1 MVPAM
6 SDDDLR
12 YVPRATGIGVSD
24 PAATAVASLVLGT
37 LSLAGFGLLNGS
49 NYVLPFTQGQSSPV
63 RTVLAGLLGALI
75 ALAAVGLGLF
85 AKRRAHPGD
94 PAWVPRIAQA
104 GVLVAGIA
112 VALRLIATSAAA
124 VQVTDSGFFAPL

>member
-1 MVPAM
+1 M
-6 SDDDLR
+6 SDDDPR
-12 YVPRATGIGVSD
+12 YVSGPTGMGVSD

-37 LSLAGFGLLNGS
+37 LSLGGLGLLNGS
-49 NYVLPFTQGQSSPV
+49 LYVLPFTQNQAPFVG
-63 RTVLAGLLGALI
+63 TVLAGLLGALF

-124 VQVTDSGFFAPL
+124 VSVADSVFFAPL

>member
-1 MVPAM
+1 M
-6 SDDDLR
+6 SDDDPR
-12 YVPRATGIGVSD
+12 YVSGPTGMGVSD

-37 LSLAGFGLLNGS
+37 LSLGGLGLLNGS
-49 NYVLPFTQGQSSPV
+49 LYVLPFTQNQAPFVG
-63 RTVLAGLLGALI
+63 TVLTGLLGAFF

-85 AKRRAHPGD
+85 AKRRADPGD
-94 PAWVPRIAQA
+94 PAWVSRIAQA

-124 VQVTDSGFFAPL
+124 VSVADSGFFAPL